1 MDAQGLGLLPTLVVS
16 LTVAFLG
23 GLLARSVRLPPM
35 LGYLFA
41 GVVVGPFTPGFIADQ
56 TIANELAEIGVA
68 LLLFGVGLHFSFAD
82 LLAVRRLVVP
92 GALLQIAVTTA
103 IGFTVG
109 AAVLGLDPSAAVIV
123 GLSLAIAS
131 TAVATRALDQR
142 GQLTAVAGRMA
153 LGWLVVQD
161 MVVILALVLIPALG
175 GGAGAAADLA
185 GEIGRAVM
193 QLAGFV
199 AIIVLVGRRAIP
211 ALLGYV
217 ARLGSRELFTLAVVV
232 VALGVAYG
240 SSLLFGISLALA
252 AFFAGVVLGE
262 SDLNHHAAAEA
273 LPMQHVFA
281 VLFFVSAGML
291 FDPVTL
297 VHMPLE
303 LATVVVTIV
312 AGTGLVTLAILL
324 GLRASPETAGVVGAT
339 FAQIGEFS
347 FILTDL
353 AVRRGLLP
361 TSARD
366 LVLGAALVAIMINPL
381 VFPLFLRVAAG
392 LGRIP
397 AVAHWREHG
406 GPAMPHRAPKV
417 SNHAILVGH
426 GRVGSTVATA
436 LAGHGLDYVVVES
449 DRRLAERLR
458 DAGAHVI
465 YGDATREEVLK
476 AALPQSA
483 RLIVVALPDAF
494 QARRVISLARKL
506 NPRIE
511 TVVRTH
517 TEAEALYLADAGV
530 GLAVMGE
537 REIAFGMSD
546 FALQR
551 LGIAAEDAQDTVN
564 RLRARSRSDAP
575 AA

>member
-1 MDAQGLGLLPTLVVS
+1 MHSAGLLPTIVVS

-23 GLLARSVRLPPM
+23 GLLARAVRLPPM
-35 LGYLFA
+35 LGYLLA
-41 GVVVGPFTPGFIADQ
+41 GVVVGPFTPGFTADQ
-56 TIANELAEIGVA
+56 AIANELAEIGVA
-68 LLLFGVGLHFSFAD
+68 LLLFGVGLHFSFRD
-82 LLAVRRLVVP
+82 LMAVRTSAVP
-92 GALLQIAVTTA
+92 GALVQIAVSTA
-103 IGFTVG
+103 IGWTV
-109 AAVLGLDPSAAVIV
+109 ARLVVGLDPVAAVIV

-142 GQLTAVAGRMA
+142 GQLTAPAGRMA

-161 MVVILALVLIPALG
+161 MVVILALVLIPTL
-175 GGAGAAADLA
+175 GAGASSAADVAL
-185 GEIGRAVM
+185 ELGRAVL

-199 AIIVLVGRRAIP
+199 AIILVVGRKAIP

-217 ARLGSRELFTLAVVV
+217 ARQGSRELFTLAVAV
-232 VALGVAYG
+232 VALGIAWG

-273 LPMQHVFA
+273 LPMQHIFA

-291 FDPVTL
+291 FDPTTL
-297 VHMPLE
+297 VRMPLE
-303 LATVVVTIV
+303 IATLVVTIGV
-312 AGTGLVTLAILL
+312 GTGIVTMLILL
-324 GLRASPETAGVVGAT
+324 LLRASPQTAGMVGAT

-353 AVRRGLLP
+353 AVRQGLLP
-361 TSARD
+361 GTGRD
-366 LVLGAALVAIMINPL
+366 LVLAAALVAIMLNPL
-381 VFPLFLRVAAG
+381 MFPIALRVADW
-392 LGRIP
+392 LGERP
-397 AVAHWREHG
+397 AMVRWREQQARSFMSRPG
-406 GPAMPHRAPKV
+406 V
-417 SNHAILVGH
+417 LVDHAILVGH
-426 GRVGSTVATA
+426 GRVGATVATA
-436 LAGHGLDYVVVES
+436 LRRHGLDYVVIEA

-458 DAGAHVI
+458 DDGTPVV
-465 YGDATREEVLK
+465 YGDASRAEVLG
-476 AALPQSA
+476 ATFPELA

-494 QARRVISLARKL
+494 HARRVIALARAL
-506 NPRIE
+506 NPTIE

-517 TEAEALYLADAGV
+517 SEAEALYLADAGV

-551 LGIAAEDAQDTVN
+551 LGVTAEDAQETVN
-564 RLRARSRSDAP
+564 RLRARTRP
-575 AA
+575 GAAAA